1 MVVENLEPL
10 TTLKVLLP
18 LRYSPL
24 ESELE
29 KGLEYPSLAQ
39 QSQALLGR

>member
-1 MVVENLEPL
+1 MVAENLESL
-10 TTLKVLLP
+10 MILKVLLP
-18 LRYSPL
+18 LRRSPL

-39 QSQALLGR
+39 KYQALLGR